1 MKAKQCCV
9 LTSAE
14 SRAKFCPVNI
24 YLISWWHWLLP
35 FYRAGFFI
43 GGCLFA
49 ISFIGVI
56 VCVGILFFVWFLL
69 PVLVKKSA

>member
-1 MKAKQCCV
+1 MVALAASV
-9 LTSAE
+9 LP
-14 SRAKFCPVNI
+14 R
-24 YLISWWHWLLP
+24 W
-35 FYRAGFFI
+35 FFI

-69 PVLVKKSA
+69 PVLVKKIA